1 MISVFNV
8 EELQSLLED
17 LYHITQIRITVF
29 DSERNELV
37 SYPENCPSFCSIIRG
52 TEEGR
57 AACAKCDNDACDIA
71 SRQEKAY
78 IYHCHAGLTE
88 AIMPLYVGKALVG
101 YLLFGHV
108 FAYNSFEEG
117 WEQIR
122 KCCNKYPVDLEKLRL
137 SCQDSPLISKS
148 YIKSAARILHATAS
162 YLVLERMATLKEDS
176 TAAKLDQYLNE
187 NYTQPLTSQLLCREL
202 GIGRSQLYKLSS
214 QLYGCG
220 ITQQMK
226 RLRMEKAKH
235 LLTDSP
241 EMSITDIANA
251 CGYGDYNYFIAV
263 FSQAVGQSPNAFRKA
278 SK

>member
-17 LYHITQIRITVF
+17 LYHITRIRITVF
-29 DSERNELV
+29 DSDRNELV

-57 AACAKCDNDACDIA
+57 AACAKCDKDACDIA

-117 WEQIR
+117 WEKIR
-122 KCCNKYPVDLEKLRL
+122 SCCEKYPIDLEKLRL
-137 SCQDSPLISKS
+137 SCQDSPLISKN

-187 NYTQPLTSQLLCREL
+187 NYTQPLTAQLLCREL

-226 RLRMEKAKH
+226 RLRMEKAKR

-251 CGYGDYNYFIAV
+251 CGYADYNYFIAV
-263 FSQAVGQSPNAFRKA
+263 FSGFVGQSPNAFRKA
-278 SK
+278 AR